1 MHWRNKVT
9 VSQHMPDL
17 LMRNPPEAPVA
28 YIIDD
33 SQDDRE
39 RMEQTLLK
47 EGYNTLSFSDGRDFL
62 DQLDTLEAGY
72 VLLDVRMPGIDGI
85 SVVEKLSDYRKKF
98 PVIMVSGQSGIATA
112 VKAMKKGAC
121 DFIEKPWQPGDIIS
135 TLKQVRENIEIPQP
149 GHHEQHNRKQQLLN
163 KITPRETQVLELL
176 IEGHQN
182 KYIAFEL
189 GIAERTVEM
198 HRSRLMK
205 RLEVRSFAELIR
217 IAVKA
222 GIGDELDKQ

>member
-1 MHWRNKVT
+1 M
-9 VSQHMPDL
+9 SDL
-17 LMRNPPEAPVA
+17 LIGNTTEAPVA

-33 SQDDRE
+33 SLDDRT
-39 RMEQTLLK
+39 RMENALSE
-47 EGYNTLSFSDGRDFL
+47 EGYRTVAYSDGRDFL
-62 DQLDTLEAGY
+62 KQLEELDAGC
-72 VLLDVRMPGIDGI
+72 VLLDVKMPGIDGI

-121 DFIEKPWQPGDIIS
+121 DFIEKPWQPKDIIT
-135 TLKQVRENIEIPQP
+135 TLKQVRENIEIKTDT
-149 GHHEQHNRKQQLLN
+149 ESHNSRKQQLLN

-217 IAVKA
+217 MAVKA
-222 GIGDELDKQ
+222 GFGDELDRQ